1 MGEAAPD
8 ARDPARLVRLVRED
22 EQFRQALVG
31 DDRVFRQVVEDEEI
45 LVKIS
50 PALYFEV
57 LLRRAA
63 KDMETATHTLERT
76 GSQSIPVFDTD
87 EVVELLSLPG
97 VLLYLSQML
106 ASFTRISSQ
115 VTSVRVRRGIRRR
128 VRHNDLDID
137 SLMGRL
143 GGADEEQRFGLY
155 RRIADVCLFLSGIFP
170 AYAPCRPSVPVR
182 RAEAH
187 GHGPCAAQ
195 PGGLRTRRHTLLR
208 AGCSASPGALAQA
221 VRRAG
226 HAAHAVQLGAQAAGV
241 HRGQLH
247 AVGPRF
253 PLLRASRAGL
263 GPWLDEQGREDQGD
277 HRHQLDQDVE
287 SRAGRVLERIAH
299 GVSHHGGL
307 VGFRSLAA

>member
-1 MGEAAPD
+1 MLYGNRESERFAGLTDGDLAFLIGETAPD

-63 KDMETATHTLERT
+63 KDMETATHTLERD

-143 GGADEEQRFGLY
+143 GSAGEGQRFGLY
-155 RRIADVCLFLSGIFP
+155 RRIADVCLFLSGVFP
-170 AYAPCRPSVPVR
+170 AYAQADNRYPSGALRPAVT
-182 RAEAH
+182 
-187 GHGPCAAQ
+187 G
-195 PGGLRTRRHTLLR
+195 RTRRSPEDYEREGRRFYGL
-208 AGCSASPGALAQA
+208 ASEHPLA
-221 VRRAG
+221 
-226 HAAHAVQLGAQAAGV
+226 
-241 HRGQLH
+241 
-247 AVGPRF
+247 
-253 PLLRASRAGL
+253 
-263 GPWLDEQGREDQGD
+263 
-277 HRHQLDQDVE
+277 
-287 SRAGRVLERIAH
+287 
-299 GVSHHGGL
+299 
-307 VGFRSLAA
+307 RSLRLSGVLGTLRMRFNSARKPLEFIAANYMR